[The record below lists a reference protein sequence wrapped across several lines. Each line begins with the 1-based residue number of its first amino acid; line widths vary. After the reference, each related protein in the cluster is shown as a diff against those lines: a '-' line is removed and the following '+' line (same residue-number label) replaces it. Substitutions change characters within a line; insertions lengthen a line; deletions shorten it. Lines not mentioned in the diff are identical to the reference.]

1 MERSWLKE
9 ARPHLRRAVVYGVIA
24 IAGLVLETLPITFEI
39 AEDALP
45 YLSAVIVAVA
55 GVLAVRAL
63 ARAARMLSSHKVG
76 DTRGTGLGL
85 LIQVIGY
92 FVVILTVL
100 GLLGQDV
107 SALLVGGA
115 ITGVVIGIAA
125 QQTMANL
132 FAGMVLVTV
141 RPMEIGEHVVLRSG
155 PLAGEYEG
163 VVTDLGL
170 FYVDMVTAQ
179 GPVKLPNAGRARG
192 RDWSGRTDSEGR
204 RGRSR
209 RGRASRTGPS
219 VRGRSVTSSASPTRE
234 EIIRNVAAA
243 LEPVEAVRALWMMGS
258 IAFDRLDELSDI
270 DLVLDVRPDDISVA
284 WDVIEKTLE
293 SLAPL
298 DYRHEMPQPTWHGH
312 EQRFFHLV
320 DTPQHLL
327 IDAVIMK
334 SGHGPRFDEIERHG
348 TPSVLFD
355 KDGIVVSTHVDPD
368 EIRSTIRTRI
378 ASIKSLLPLA
388 YSLVG
393 KEIERGRPFDAFG
406 FYQRFVVDNLVALAR
421 MKHDPNR
428 HDYGFRYL
436 SFDVPQDLLEEIE
449 ACCYVGSL
457 DELAIRFEVAKDLI
471 SGLLEDLERELA

>member
-1 MERSWLKE
+1 M
-9 ARPHLRRAVVYGVIA
+9 
-24 IAGLVLETLPITFEI
+24 
-39 AEDALP
+39 
-45 YLSAVIVAVA
+45 
-55 GVLAVRAL
+55 
-63 ARAARMLSSHKVG
+63 
-76 DTRGTGLGL
+76 
-85 LIQVIGY
+85 
-92 FVVILTVL
+92 
-100 GLLGQDV
+100 
-107 SALLVGGA
+107 
-115 ITGVVIGIAA
+115 
-125 QQTMANL
+125 
-132 FAGMVLVTV
+132 
-141 RPMEIGEHVVLRSG
+141 
-155 PLAGEYEG
+155 
-163 VVTDLGL
+163 
-170 FYVDMVTAQ
+170 
-179 GPVKLPNAGRARG
+179 
-192 RDWSGRTDSEGR
+192 
-204 RGRSR
+204 
-209 RGRASRTGPS
+209 
-219 VRGRSVTSSASPTRE
+219 TSSASPTRE
-234 EIIRNVAAA
+234 QIIRNVAAA

-284 WDVIEKTLE
+284 WDVIENTLE

-298 DYRHEMPQPTWHGH
+298 DYRHAMPQPTWHGH

-355 KDGIVVSTHVDPD
+355 KDGIVVTTHVDPD
-368 EIRSTIRTRI
+368 EIRSTIRSRI

-436 SFDVPQDLLEEIE
+436 GFDLPQDLLEEIE

-471 SGLLEDLERELA
+471 SGLLEDLERELV